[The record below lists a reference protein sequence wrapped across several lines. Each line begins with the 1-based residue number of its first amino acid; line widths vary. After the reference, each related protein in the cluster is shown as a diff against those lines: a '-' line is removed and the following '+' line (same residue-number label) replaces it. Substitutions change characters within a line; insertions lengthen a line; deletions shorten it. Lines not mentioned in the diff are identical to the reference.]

1 MNSFLWICFQL
12 GFVSYVSHC
21 RSLRVFVS
29 FYSDCFFL
37 FSLFLIRNYN
47 IFCFDRVWR
56 PTHKKHFR
64 HQIPKQIL
72 LLFFNLNF
80 FFSNCFSLESALQ
93 VQMVKRLDNW
103 IEMKDGK
110 ETKFVI
116 FTQWRTHRRTK
127 IHKIRNKGTH
137 NNNEGNYFGV
147 VSCPTWNKLKK
158 NVVWQR
164 QIYSR
169 DCKPVV
175 LYNRKRR
182 RARVAHCVC
191 SWNFRFH
198 SSHAGRCVRAL
209 LRLLNVNFRLN

>member
-1 MNSFLWICFQL
+1 MDLLSI
-12 GFVSYVSHC
+12 GFCVVC
-21 RSLRVFVS
+21 LSLPLAARF
-29 FYSDCFFL
+29 CFFL
-37 FSLFLIRNYN
+37 F
-47 IFCFDRVWR
+47 W
-56 PTHKKHFR
+56 
-64 HQIPKQIL
+64 
-72 LLFFNLNF
+72 LLFSFFAFFDKKLQHFLLRSGLATNTQKTLSSPNTETDYYYSLIWIF